1 MMEKL
6 RIKLNVLYNEDYLN
20 PVPFQN

>member
-1 MMEKL
+1 MEKL

>member
-1 MMEKL
+1 MEKL

-20 PVPFQN
+20 PVLIQN